1 MNTEV
6 MFKYY
11 SYLGA
16 KNQSET
22 GVMFTNRAI
31 ENGAPHCMCHGQ
43 VTWDAWLMNILQ
55 DGTQTMLVL
64 TMYRLN
70 RDQAM
75 IGDETD
81 IYIYVFPR
89 AHCCTSLRP
98 SSELWPLRPSAGV
111 VWADILTKIL
121 HRHGCIPSKEI
132 CSGVKICH
140 WLACYSRHSS
150 LCECSTNCRWVF
162 FPVSGSKIPWLSTPM
177 LQPS

>member
-1 MNTEV
+1 

-81 IYIYVFPR
+81 IYIY
-89 AHCCTSLRP
+89 
-98 SSELWPLRPSAGV
+98 
-111 VWADILTKIL
+111 ILL
-121 HRHGCIPSKEI
+121 F
-132 CSGVKICH
+132 
-140 WLACYSRHSS
+140 LALIAARRCG
-150 LCECSTNCRWVF
+150 LA
-162 FPVSGSKIPWLSTPM
+162 VSCGRCGR
-177 LQPS
+177 QPA